1 MHQLQEQKTTIIQE
15 LKQHGYARI
24 QVEEWTEQTRASLD
38 EILTQAGFKQYQFH
52 KIKHQPQAYLIVL
65 NGVRA
70 DLLYPLEQAYPP
82 RSSLVMIL
90 PLIVAVGLIAA
101 TVLLTSYA
109 SDLMS
114 FVIVLVVPALLGALC
129 EYFMIR
135 KQPNPIFLSRLFSVQ
150 PLVFVLVIVF
160 CVIVLREGI
169 ICLIML
175 LPILLTGLLLGAGLM
190 RLICRYLWKPG
201 TRIYSFALLPLILWL
216 LLPDF
221 SRTEYGQTRRSVV
234 IHAPAQQVFQA
245 INQIG
250 KIHPEEVKD
259 SFIFTMGFPKPVFGM
274 TEQQDGQL
282 VRTIEWERGVRFKE
296 KVTASHAPY
305 LLSWHYQFA
314 PDSFPK
320 GSLDDHLVMGGRY
333 FDLLKTDYQLEQ
345 IDAHTTKLILS
356 IDYRLSTE
364 YNWYSR
370 LWANY
375 VLNEFSDVVMQIH
388 KQRLEKHSRT
398 S

>member
-1 MHQLQEQKTTIIQE
+1 MHHLQDSNTIIQE
-15 LKQHGYARI
+15 LQQQGYVRI
-24 QVEEWTEQTRASLD
+24 QVTEWTEQTRDSLKQR
-38 EILTQAGFKQYQFH
+38 LLQAGIQDYQIH
-52 KIKHQPQAYLIVL
+52 KIKNEAHDYLIVRKGTDTPL
-65 NGVRA
+65 PYQLEKV
-70 DLLYPLEQAYPP
+70 YPS
-82 RSSLVMIL
+82 RTSFVMVL
-90 PLIVAVGLIAA
+90 PLIVAMGLIAV
-101 TVLLTSYA
+101 TVLLSSY
-109 SDLMS
+109 SQDLMS
-114 FVIVLVVPALLGALC
+114 FVIVLVIPALLGALF

-135 KQPNPIFLSRLFSVQ
+135 KQPNPIFLTKLFKIQ
-150 PLVFVLVIVF
+150 PLVFVIVIVF

-175 LPILLTGLLLGAGLM
+175 LPILLIGLLLGAGFM
-190 RLICRYLWKPG
+190 RLICHYLWKPSAK
-201 TRIYSFALLPLILWL
+201 IYSFALLPLILWL

-221 SRTEYGQTRRSVV
+221 SRTEYGQTQRSVV

-250 KIHPEEVKD
+250 TIQPEEVKD

-274 TEQQDGQL
+274 TEQRQGEL
-282 VRTIEWERGVRFKE
+282 VRTIQWERGIKFEE

-305 LLSWHYQFA
+305 LLSWTYQFA

-320 GSLDDHLVMGGRY
+320 GSLDDHLEMGGKY
-333 FDLLKTDYQLEQ
+333 FDLLKTDYQLEH
-345 IDAHTTKLILS
+345 IDAHTTRLILS

-370 LWANY
+370 LWVHY

-388 KQRLEKHSRT
+388 KQRLEKNAS
-398 S
+398 

>member
-1 MHQLQEQKTTIIQE
+1 MHYLQDPKTIIQE
-15 LKQHGYARI
+15 LQQQGYARI
-24 QVEEWTEQTRASLD
+24 QVIEWTEQTRDSLAKM
-38 EILTQAGFKQYQFH
+38 LLQAGVQDYQFH
-52 KIKHQPQAYLIVL
+52 KIKNEPHDYLVVL
-65 NGVRA
+65 KGNTSKLPYQLEK
-70 DLLYPLEQAYPP
+70 DYPSRTSFLK
-82 RSSLVMIL
+82 VL
-90 PLIVAVGLIAA
+90 PLILAVGLIAV
-101 TVLLTSYA
+101 TVLFSSY
-109 SDLMS
+109 SQDLMS
-114 FVIVLVVPALLGALC
+114 FVIVLMIPAILGALF

-135 KQPNPIFLSRLFSVQ
+135 KQPNPIFLSKLFKIQ
-150 PLVFVLVIVF
+150 PLVLVIVIVF

-175 LPILLTGLLLGAGLM
+175 LPILLIGLLLGAGLM
-190 RLICRYLWKPG
+190 RLICHYLWKPSAK
-201 TRIYSFALLPLILWL
+201 IYSFALLPLILWL

-221 SRTEYGQTRRSVV
+221 SRTEYGQTQRSVV
-234 IHAPAQQVFQA
+234 IHAPAQHVFQA

-250 KIHPEEVKD
+250 KIQPEEVKD
-259 SFIFTMGFPKPVFGM
+259 SFIFSMGFPKPVFGM
-274 TEQQDGQL
+274 TEQHGGEL
-282 VRTIEWERGVRFKE
+282 IRTIQWERGIKFEE

-305 LLSWHYQFA
+305 LLSWKYQFA

-320 GSLDDHLVMGGRY
+320 GSLDDHLEMGGKY

-370 LWANY
+370 LWVNY

-388 KQRLEKHSRT
+388 KQRLEKDLS
-398 S
+398 